1 MKYALPRPI
10 DPIGITSKAPLRW
23 AILVSVL
30 VHIGLLSLPATTTRS
45 KSAFSNQRSA
55 ARILL
60 QLRTPTQQPLPANS
74 PPMETLSSD
83 ITDAPTGPQAQ
94 QSNALSF
101 STPEIGGYLPS
112 DALDQ
117 RPQMIEELPVD
128 PPELRHLRQGGTLVM
143 TLLIDESGL
152 VIRALLER
160 TDLPQAFVDAT
171 RQGMSLVRFTPGI
184 KDGRPVKSQ
193 LRLEVRYRSLDA
205 LEPEPGSAAEQPL
218 RLPRPPLRPALSA
231 EGN

>member
-1 MKYALPRPI
+1 M
-10 DPIGITSKAPLRW
+10 
-23 AILVSVL
+23 
-30 VHIGLLSLPATTTRS
+30 
-45 KSAFSNQRSA
+45 
-55 ARILL
+55 
-60 QLRTPTQQPLPANS
+60 
-74 PPMETLSSD
+74 
-83 ITDAPTGPQAQ
+83 
-94 QSNALSF
+94 
-101 STPEIGGYLPS
+101 
-112 DALDQ
+112 
-117 RPQMIEELPVD
+117 D

-218 RLPRPPLRPALSA
+218 RLPRPPFRPALSA